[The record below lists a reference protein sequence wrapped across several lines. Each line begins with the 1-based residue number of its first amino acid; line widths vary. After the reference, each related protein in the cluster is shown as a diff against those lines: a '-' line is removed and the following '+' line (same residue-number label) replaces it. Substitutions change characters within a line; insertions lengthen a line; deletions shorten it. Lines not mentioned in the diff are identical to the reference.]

1 MSHKLTQASL
11 DREAARRQRLRGAQ
25 TRDVVDADTS
35 FGFRLPGQPS
45 TIKASEVLI
54 VDAQA
59 TPTPAATREGRQNIR
74 GTKRASPTGDTGNAA
89 PDIIRAQVGSIHLVE
104 TNEQAA
110 KRQRIEPSTNE
121 DPTFRAASRNARLR
135 GADLRSPGVG
145 VQDFGFI
152 LPPALAAPSAPRV
165 ATTETNLQP
174 ADFTPAPAEEGN
186 DTLTLRAQTPEFQVL
201 AETTNASIRSSGA
214 ASGSRSLRSSVRRN
228 KRHRSTQERSVE
240 VSGSPPDRPG
250 SGRRVRALVDRTEN
264 SDAAETAA
272 GRLNDVMNTPTRTRG
287 GSLGREASPTL
298 AVERPRERAE
308 ERRDEDGDVDMD
320 ELSPD
325 RPKAVRT
332 SSPLRSN
339 IDEDV
344 SLESVRES
352 IEGKG
357 DDADEE
363 AEASPI
369 SDQAAAAAHRRNRA
383 PKGTYVEPRRDGKDL
398 DEDDDASDQYE
409 ESADEDADPD
419 NLTAAQQR
427 KRLAKVG
434 RKRKSGADIASP
446 AVQKPAKNK
455 TAART
460 AWNADGSES
469 RKRGRPRG
477 SKNNPKAAR
486 ANVRGQN
493 MGPRSKET
501 IAVQTYRLSEFAP
514 AAELVGEEEEEEIL
528 TQPIPF
534 PNLPRNTG
542 GVNSIDVLSQ
552 MLNEVL
558 QSALESL
565 EQGAAR
571 ADDAAQRR
579 QTAEKVAERRE
590 YRTKLRAVE
599 AWGEAAGGAL
609 MEMGLGLDAAVAM
622 SKRVKEVERERIEL
636 RERLG
641 EIRRER
647 ERVGVRGDGVRSRH
661 EREGAKRMAD
671 RELQN
676 AIEGVTVVVGVCR
689 EQDGNNQD
697 EEEAKGDIITR
708 LKETASL
715 VSSKRDVDGITNGE
729 GLLERLKRMNSL
741 LERAAGAL
749 EGR

>member
-1 MSHKLTQASL
+1 M
-11 DREAARRQRLRGAQ
+11 G
-25 TRDVVDADTS
+25 
-35 FGFRLPGQPS
+35 
-45 TIKASEVLI
+45 
-54 VDAQA
+54 
-59 TPTPAATREGRQNIR
+59 
-74 GTKRASPTGDTGNAA
+74 GTKRASPTGENI
-89 PDIIRAQVGSIHLVE
+89 PDITRAQDGSTRLVE

-110 KRQRIEPSTNE
+110 KRQRVEPSINE
-121 DPTFRAASRNARLR
+121 DSTSRAAGRNARLR

-152 LPPALAAPSAPRV
+152 LPPAPPGAPSAPSI
-165 ATTETNLQP
+165 ATTETDLRP
-174 ADFTPAPAEEGN
+174 ADSASAPPEEGN
-186 DTLTLRAQTPEFQVL
+186 ETRTPRAATPEFQVL
-201 AETTNASIRSSGA
+201 AEATNTSIRSSGA
-214 ASGSRSLRSSVRRN
+214 RSGSRSLRSAVRRN
-228 KRHRSTQERSVE
+228 RRDRSTQERSVE
-240 VSGSPPDRPG
+240 ISGSPPDRPG
-250 SGRRVRALVDRTEN
+250 SGRRVRISVDRTEN
-264 SDAAETAA
+264 SDAAEAA
-272 GRLNDVMNTPTRTRG
+272 ARRLNDVMSTRPWMGG

-298 AVERPRERAE
+298 TVERPRERAE

-320 ELSPD
+320 ELLPG

-332 SSPLRSN
+332 SSPRRSN
-339 IDEDV
+339 MDEDV

-352 IEGKG
+352 IEGKD
-357 DDADEE
+357 DDAEE
-363 AEASPI
+363 EQAASPI
-369 SDQAAAAAHRRNRA
+369 SDEAAAAALRRNRA
-383 PKGTYVEPRRDGKDL
+383 PKGTYIEPRRDGKDL

-409 ESADEDADPD
+409 ESADEEVDPD

-434 RKRKSGADIASP
+434 RKRKNGDIASP
-446 AVQKPAKNK
+446 AVQRPAKNK

-460 AWNADGSES
+460 ALNADGSEP
-469 RKRGRPRG
+469 RKRGRPKG
-477 SKNNPKAAR
+477 SKNNPKTAR
-486 ANVRGQN
+486 ANARAQN

-501 IAVQTYRLSEFAP
+501 IAVQAYRLSEFAP
-514 AAELVGEEEEEEIL
+514 PAELVGENDDDEEIL

-571 ADDAAQRR
+571 ANEAAQRR

-599 AWGEAAGGAL
+599 AWGEAAGGTL

-622 SKRVKEVERERIEL
+622 TKRVKDVEQERLAL

-671 RELQN
+671 RELQS
-676 AIEGVTVVVGVCR
+676 AIEGVSVVVGVCR
-689 EQDGNNQD
+689 EQDGNDQD
-697 EEEAKGDIITR
+697 EEEAKGDILTR
-708 LKETASL
+708 LRGTASL
-715 VSSKRDVDGITNGE
+715 ISSKKDGE
-729 GLLERLKRMNSL
+729 GGSGDGLLDRLKRMNSL